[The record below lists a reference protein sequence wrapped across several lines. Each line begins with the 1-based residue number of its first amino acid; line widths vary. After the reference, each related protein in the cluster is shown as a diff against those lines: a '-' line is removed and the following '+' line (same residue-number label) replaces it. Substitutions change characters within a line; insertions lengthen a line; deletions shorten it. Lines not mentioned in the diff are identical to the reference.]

1 MRASLS
7 FSVLGCVLFASSASA
22 LAQTRDAAGA
32 EKLYDDGSK
41 LLEAGDWA
49 GACAKF
55 EQSHALDAA
64 PGTLLNLASCAEHD
78 GKVALA
84 WSRLKDA
91 RSLNADTKSDKQRGE
106 IEAFIEASLRR
117 LEPRL
122 PFLTVRVANKPEGL
136 SISRDG
142 TPSAE
147 GVELPVDPG
156 RHVVEVSAPGFGVA
170 RREVDVT
177 EGAKLVI
184 EIELS
189 PKATG
194 TPPAPQPEPPP
205 PPAAP
210 EAPQPSE
217 EGLTPLQIAGIAI
230 GSVGVATLLVSIG
243 TGAAALGKESELEE
257 LGCSLT
263 QRETLGCSPS
273 QAPLA
278 ADLSSEGS
286 TLALASTVTTFVGAG
301 LASGGLLMALL
312 GGRPSASAST
322 GVVPLVGPGYAAI
335 TFGGRF

>member
-1 MRASLS
+1 MRASLT
-7 FSVLGCVLFASSASA
+7 FTVLCCVFFASPATA

-106 IEAFIEASLRR
+106 IEAFIDASLRR

-156 RHVVEVSAPGFGVA
+156 HHVVEVSAPGFGVA

-194 TPPAPQPEPPP
+194 APPPPQPEPPSLV
-205 PPAAP
+205 AP
-210 EAPQPSE
+210 EAPQLSE

-257 LGCSLT
+257 LGCSPT
-263 QRETLGCSPS
+263 PRETLGCSPS

-278 ADLSSEGS
+278 ADLASEGS

-301 LASGGLLMALL
+301 LAGGGLLMALL
-312 GGRPSASAST
+312 GGRPSGSSST
-322 GVVPLVGPGYAAI
+322 GVVPLVGPGHAAI